1 MSGNLKAFT
10 DNLIRAYEAAGGKG
24 SPFVTSLAEK
34 CGVTPRTIHKLLE
47 GSEPGLGLAIA
58 ISEKLGLDIKKI
70 TAEDAPKAKPPAPS
84 PDEIRLACISL
95 LFKIDDKDVSVARN
109 LLEKLTPENVH
120 LGSKRKQS

>member
-1 MSGNLKAFT
+1 MSGTLKAFT
-10 DNLIRAYEAAGGKG
+10 DNLIKAYEEAGGKG
-24 SPFVTSLAEK
+24 SPFVTSLADR

-47 GSEPGLGLAIA
+47 GSEPSLGLALV

-70 TAEDAPKAKPPAPS
+70 TAEDAAIPAPRKPS

-95 LFKIDDKDVSVARN
+95 LFKINDKDVSVARN
-109 LLEKLTPENVH
+109 LLEKLTPENVN